1 MNSPR
6 KWDEALEAEFF
17 TPEEIEESDRR
28 VAEIQCEIEA
38 QQSDRAKVI
47 KRLERCVL
55 PHSRGCTPE
64 CEYHGRIEC
73 CRQVMRNA
81 LALLKAQQQTTDT
94 ISRED
99 LLRELRKIPGYRDEE
114 SEALVP
120 LRDVCKIVMLAAA
133 QTQIVR
139 CRNCEHGENTGIE
152 WRCNKH
158 SHSRNDNA
166 LGEDRH
172 YIEYHHGDWFC
183 ADGERRR

>member
-1 MNSPR
+1 M
-6 KWDEALEAEFF
+6 A
-17 TPEEIEESDRR
+17 DR
-28 VAEIQCEIEA
+28 E
-38 QQSDRAKVI
+38 KVI
-47 KRLERCVL
+47 KGL
-55 PHSRGCTPE
+55 
-64 CEYHGRIEC
+64 EC
-73 CRQVMRNA
+73 CDDLHNSGAVKCGTDCPYGRTDEQDGGCRKKLIPDA
-81 LALLKAQQQTTDT
+81 FDLLKSQVT
-94 ISRED
+94 IADAISSEA
-99 LLRELRKIPGYRDEE
+99 LIRELRKIPGYRDEE

-139 CRNCEHGENTGIE
+139 CRNCEYGEDTGIE

-183 ADGERRR
+183 ADGERRRNNGEEAESMG